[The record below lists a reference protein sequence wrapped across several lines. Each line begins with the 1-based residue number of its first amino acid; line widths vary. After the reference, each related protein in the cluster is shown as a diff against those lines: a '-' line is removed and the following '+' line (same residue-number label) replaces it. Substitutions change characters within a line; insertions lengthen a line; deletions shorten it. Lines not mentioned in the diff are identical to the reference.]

1 MKRKYI
7 MLTLLIPGPK
17 EPGNNI
23 DIYLQPLIEDLKL
36 LWDEGERVYDAFSQT
51 DFTLRAMIFCTISD
65 FPGYGN
71 LSGYTIKGAKA
82 CPICEDATIDLR
94 LNNCKKNVYMGH
106 RTFLPLNHPY
116 RKRKK
121 SFDGTVETRV
131 ARLPLTGSEVLERVK
146 DIDVVLG
153 KLYKKPTPNS
163 IWKKKSIFWDLPYW
177 EHLQVRHCLDFMHIE
192 KNVCESLVGT
202 LLNIPGKSKDG
213 MKARL
218 DMQEMG
224 IRVELAPQQSG
235 KRAYLPPACY
245 TLSRKEKISFCECLS
260 SVKVPSGYSS
270 NPKNIVSMKDLKL
283 VGMKSHDCHVLM
295 QHLLPVAIRGILP
308 KHVRLVITKLC
319 FFFNAICSK
328 VIDPMTLDTLQ
339 ADIIV
344 TLCEFEM
351 SFLHSFF
358 DIMVHLVV
366 HLVREIKICGPLYLR
381 QMYPFERFLCI
392 LKAYVRNRRLPE
404 GSIVEG
410 YSVEETIEFCTD
422 YLASTDPVGIPRSRH
437 EGRLEGQGTL
447 GHKMICPS
455 GEMLNRAHLFVLQH
469 MTEVHPFLQQHI
481 VEIRQMHPSKS
492 GKWVT
497 NEHNRSFVKWFKD
510 RVMSQYSESH
520 TTVSST
526 LKWLAYGPDMPVR
539 SYQGFDVNGYTF
551 YTQCHDNKS
560 TVQNSGVSV
569 EASSTEFDRDNSI
582 TSRDIKKSYYGV
594 IDEIWEF
601 HYTDFKVALFRC
613 KWFDVKR
620 GIRVDE
626 SGFSLVDFN
635 RFRHEDDPFIFATQV
650 KQVFYIK
657 DPADS
662 RWSIVLESKRRILG
676 IDNVEDEDEYD
687 QFDEN
692 PPFSI
697 GLPTAVR
704 EDNVDTNY
712 VRNDH
717 DEGLWIDRQVIAMD
731 KDNADK
737 DNAESSSKKR
747 TRGPTLCKKLK
758 KRIGNQILDGTL
770 DFDEYGNPVGDMR
783 KDFIIYL
790 GTKVRFQVDINI
802 ESWDVVNQG
811 LKDVIWDDIK
821 SRWNLDDSHKK
832 MVLERA
838 AKMWRDFKGK
848 LTRNYVR
855 TNKDPCEK
863 YRYISREQWEIYKKR
878 RETEEFKEISEKAK
892 DSKKHDEHVHFLGP
906 SGYYSNRA
914 KWCVDDPISSLDDSE
929 CIDESILSSQRSGRS
944 YDWLRARVKKKE
956 GGGYYFPNLQ
966 TKEVFAKMGE
976 LQRQVSDG
984 SWTPQGHDDILSR
997 ALGRKEHGGRVRG
1010 VGGGAKIK
1018 EVFGSGKS
1026 KQSGVL
1032 SVDELATITQEITK
1046 KVQKECDEKMNEM
1059 MNLKLQGIFNHL
1071 KQVGL
1076 SIPEDNVFNDFGIPK
1091 NETVRSS
1098 CQSVNRQDH
1107 ISNIKTPT
1115 LCHLWVIH
1123 VEKGRVVVARGTVFP
1138 SISPGENRIHNNPIV
1153 PNNVRVSVDDVVP
1166 EFQLI
1171 PLPVPCNELET
1182 IGNAAGSFVQWPK
1195 DLVTLG
1201 QDPISMDKEK
1211 GHDISPKKV
1220 LMMPKKVES
1229 KGSVTPVKKSPDDD
1243 TNSTEHC
1250 RSLRFLL
1257 KKLSTNKKGSL
1268 FKYEENGEDP
1278 IYVAHEDVDQ
1288 FLKMS
1293 WLNIPILEIFL
1304 KYIGKLC
1311 NELNNDKFGFMLPS
1325 RLAIPHI
1332 RDYQRIQDAAEYM
1345 EKNLVANKE
1354 KHDHW
1359 MLLLFCLHESVIY
1372 VFDSLKKERKIRLT
1386 TPARTAFKLYV
1397 PGGGKRN
1404 NKKEFLW
1411 IHTEVE
1417 CPQQEGGTE
1426 CGFFV
1431 MKYMHDIVMLC
1442 QKDLNTNWKVVPDFA
1457 EILECWTSQAK

>member
-7 MLTLLIPGPK
+7 MLALLIPGPK

-36 LWDEGERVYDAFSQT
+36 LWDEG
-51 DFTLRAMIFCTISD
+51 
-65 FPGYGN
+65 YGN

-82 CPICEDATIDLR
+82 CPICEDATIDLC

-153 KLYKKPTPNS
+153 K
-163 IWKKKSIFWDLPYW
+163 F
-177 EHLQVRHCLDFMHIE
+177 
-192 KNVCESLVGT
+192 LVGT

-245 TLSRKEKISFCECLS
+245 TLSGKEKNQLF
-260 SVKVPSGYSS
+260 
-270 NPKNIVSMKDLKL
+270 
-283 VGMKSHDCHVLM
+283 
-295 QHLLPVAIRGILP
+295 
-308 KHVRLVITKLC
+308 
-319 FFFNAICSK
+319 K

-344 TLCEFEM
+344 TL
-351 SFLHSFF
+351 S
-358 DIMVHLVV
+358 
-366 HLVREIKICGPLYLR
+366 
-381 QMYPFERFLCI
+381 
-392 LKAYVRNRRLPE
+392 
-404 GSIVEG
+404 
-410 YSVEETIEFCTD
+410 
-422 YLASTDPVGIPRSRH
+422 STDPVGIPRSRH
-437 EGRLEGQGTL
+437 EGRLE
-447 GHKMICPS
+447 
-455 GEMLNRAHLFVLQH
+455 
-469 MTEVHPFLQQHI
+469 
-481 VEIRQMHPSKS
+481 
-492 GKWVT
+492 
-497 NEHNRSFVKWFKD
+497 
-510 RVMSQYSESH
+510 ESH
-520 TTVSST
+520 TTVSSM
-526 LKWLAYGPDMPVR
+526 LKWLGYGPDMPVR

-551 YTQCHDNKS
+551 YTQCQDNKS

-569 EASSTEFDRDNSI
+569 EASSTEFDRGNSI

-594 IDEIWEF
+594 IEEIWELD
-601 HYTDFKVALFRC
+601 YKDFKVALFRY
-613 KWFDVKR
+613 
-620 GIRVDE
+620 
-626 SGFSLVDFN
+626 
-635 RFRHEDDPFIFATQV
+635 DPFIFATQV

-676 IDNVEDEDEYD
+676 IYNVEDEDEYD

-717 DEGLWIDRQVIAMD
+717 DEGLWIDRHDILISYSFLTTTFTGSGNVEAAVAAGA
-731 KDNADK
+731 KEVALF
-737 DNAESSSKKR
+737 ASASESFSRSNINC
-747 TRGPTLCKKLK
+747 GIEDSL
-758 KRIGNQILDGTL
+758 
-770 DFDEYGNPVGDMR
+770 
-783 KDFIIYL
+783 
-790 GTKVRFQVDINI
+790 VRFREVAI
-802 ESWDVVNQG
+802 
-811 LKDVIWDDIK
+811 
-821 SRWNLDDSHKK
+821 
-832 MVLERA
+832 A
-838 AKMWRDFKGK
+838 AQK
-848 LTRNYVR
+848 LSI
-855 TNKDPCEK
+855 P
-863 YRYISREQWEIYKKR
+863 
-878 RETEEFKEISEKAK
+878 EISEKAK

-906 SGYYSNRA
+906 SGYYANRA

-929 CIDESILSSQRSGRS
+929 CIDESILSSQHSGRS
-944 YDWLRARVKKKE
+944 YDWIRARVKKKE

-976 LQRQVSDG
+976 FQRQVSDG
-984 SWTPQGHDDILSR
+984 SWTPQDHDDILSR
-997 ALGRKEHGGRVRG
+997 ALGRKEHGGRARG
-1010 VGGGAKIK
+1010 LEEEPKLK
-1018 EVFGSGKS
+1018 KYLDQGSP
-1026 KQSGVL
+1026 
-1032 SVDELATITQEITK
+1032 
-1046 KVQKECDEKMNEM
+1046 NR
-1059 MNLKLQGIFNHL
+1059 
-1071 KQVGL
+1071 VGL
-1076 SIPEDNVFNDFGIPK
+1076 SIPEDNVFNDIGIPK

-1107 ISNIKTPT
+1107 ISNIK
-1115 LCHLWVIH
+1115 
-1123 VEKGRVVVARGTVFP
+1123 
-1138 SISPGENRIHNNPIV
+1138 
-1153 PNNVRVSVDDVVP
+1153 
-1166 EFQLI
+1166 
-1171 PLPVPCNELET
+1171 
-1182 IGNAAGSFVQWPK
+1182 
-1195 DLVTLG
+1195 
-1201 QDPISMDKEK
+1201 DPISMDKEK

-1220 LMMPKKVES
+1220 VMMPKKVES

-1250 RSLRFLL
+1250 RSLRFFL
-1257 KKLSTNKKGSL
+1257 KKLSTNKKGSI

-1293 WLNIPILEIFL
+1293 WLNIPILEFFL
-1304 KYIGKLC
+1304 
-1311 NELNNDKFGFMLPS
+1311 N
-1325 RLAIPHI
+1325 
-1332 RDYQRIQDAAEYM
+1332 
-1345 EKNLVANKE
+1345 
-1354 KHDHW
+1354 DHW

-1397 PGGGKRN
+1397 PEGGKRN
-1404 NKKEFLW
+1404 NRKEFLW

>member
-1 MKRKYI
+1 M
-7 MLTLLIPGPK
+7 
-17 EPGNNI
+17 
-23 DIYLQPLIEDLKL
+23 
-36 LWDEGERVYDAFSQT
+36 S
-51 DFTLRAMIFCTISD
+51 RA
-65 FPGYGN
+65 
-71 LSGYTIKGAKA
+71 
-82 CPICEDATIDLR
+82 
-94 LNNCKKNVYMGH
+94 
-106 RTFLPLNHPY
+106 
-116 RKRKK
+116 
-121 SFDGTVETRV
+121 
-131 ARLPLTGSEVLERVK
+131 
-146 DIDVVLG
+146 
-153 KLYKKPTPNS
+153 
-163 IWKKKSIFWDLPYW
+163 
-177 EHLQVRHCLDFMHIE
+177 
-192 KNVCESLVGT
+192 SL
-202 LLNIPGKSKDG
+202 
-213 MKARL
+213 
-218 DMQEMG
+218 
-224 IRVELAPQQSG
+224 
-235 KRAYLPPACY
+235 C
-245 TLSRKEKISFCECLS
+245 
-260 SVKVPSGYSS
+260 
-270 NPKNIVSMKDLKL
+270 
-283 VGMKSHDCHVLM
+283 
-295 QHLLPVAIRGILP
+295 
-308 KHVRLVITKLC
+308 
-319 FFFNAICSK
+319 
-328 VIDPMTLDTLQ
+328 
-339 ADIIV
+339 
-344 TLCEFEM
+344 
-351 SFLHSFF
+351 
-358 DIMVHLVV
+358 
-366 HLVREIKICGPLYLR
+366 
-381 QMYPFERFLCI
+381 
-392 LKAYVRNRRLPE
+392 
-404 GSIVEG
+404 
-410 YSVEETIEFCTD
+410 
-422 YLASTDPVGIPRSRH
+422 
-437 EGRLEGQGTL
+437 
-447 GHKMICPS
+447 
-455 GEMLNRAHLFVLQH
+455 
-469 MTEVHPFLQQHI
+469 
-481 VEIRQMHPSKS
+481 
-492 GKWVT
+492 
-497 NEHNRSFVKWFKD
+497 
-510 RVMSQYSESH
+510 
-520 TTVSST
+520 
-526 LKWLAYGPDMPVR
+526 
-539 SYQGFDVNGYTF
+539 
-551 YTQCHDNKS
+551 
-560 TVQNSGVSV
+560 
-569 EASSTEFDRDNSI
+569 
-582 TSRDIKKSYYGV
+582 
-594 IDEIWEF
+594 
-601 HYTDFKVALFRC
+601 
-613 KWFDVKR
+613 
-620 GIRVDE
+620 
-626 SGFSLVDFN
+626 
-635 RFRHEDDPFIFATQV
+635 
-650 KQVFYIK
+650 
-657 DPADS
+657 
-662 RWSIVLESKRRILG
+662 KRRILG

-697 GLPTAVR
+697 GLPTAIR

-737 DNAESSSKKR
+737 DNAESGSKKR
-747 TRGPTLCKKLK
+747 TR
-758 KRIGNQILDGTL
+758 
-770 DFDEYGNPVGDMR
+770 
-783 KDFIIYL
+783 DFIIYL

-855 TNKDPCEK
+855 TDKDPCEK
-863 YRYISREQWEIYKKR
+863 YHYISREQWEIYKKR
-878 RETEEFKEISEKAK
+878 HETEEFNEISEKAK

-906 SGYYSNRA
+906 SGYYANRA

-929 CIDESILSSQRSGRS
+929 CIYESILSSQRSGRS

-966 TKEVFAKMGE
+966 YKEVFAKMGE

-1026 KQSGVL
+1026 KESGVL
-1032 SVDELATITQEITK
+1032 LVDELATITQEITK

-1071 KQVGL
+1071 KQVDL
-1076 SIPEDNVFNDFGIPK
+1076 SIPEDNVFNDIGIPK

-1138 SISPGENRIHNNPIV
+1138 SNSQGENMIHNNPIV
-1153 PNNVRVSVDDVVP
+1153 PNNIRVSVDDVVP

-1201 QDPISMDKEK
+1201 Q
-1211 GHDISPKKV
+1211 
-1220 LMMPKKVES
+1220 KVES

-1293 WLNIPILEIFL
+1293 WLNIPILEFFL

-1311 NELNNDKFGFMLPS
+1311 NKLNNDKFGFMLPS

-1332 RDYQRIQDAAEYM
+1332 HDYQRIQDAAEYM

-1354 KHDHW
+1354 KQFI
-1359 MLLLFCLHESVIY
+1359 LAPYI
-1372 VFDSLKKERKIRLT
+1372 
-1386 TPARTAFKLYV
+1386 
-1397 PGGGKRN
+1397 
-1404 NKKEFLW
+1404 
-1411 IHTEVE
+1411 
-1417 CPQQEGGTE
+1417 QE
-1426 CGFFV
+1426 
-1431 MKYMHDIVMLC
+1431 
-1442 QKDLNTNWKVVPDFA
+1442 
-1457 EILECWTSQAK
+1457 

>member
-1 MKRKYI
+1 M
-7 MLTLLIPGPK
+7 
-17 EPGNNI
+17 
-23 DIYLQPLIEDLKL
+23 
-36 LWDEGERVYDAFSQT
+36 
-51 DFTLRAMIFCTISD
+51 
-65 FPGYGN
+65 
-71 LSGYTIKGAKA
+71 
-82 CPICEDATIDLR
+82 
-94 LNNCKKNVYMGH
+94 
-106 RTFLPLNHPY
+106 
-116 RKRKK
+116 
-121 SFDGTVETRV
+121 
-131 ARLPLTGSEVLERVK
+131 
-146 DIDVVLG
+146 
-153 KLYKKPTPNS
+153 
-163 IWKKKSIFWDLPYW
+163 
-177 EHLQVRHCLDFMHIE
+177 
-192 KNVCESLVGT
+192 
-202 LLNIPGKSKDG
+202 
-213 MKARL
+213 
-218 DMQEMG
+218 
-224 IRVELAPQQSG
+224 
-235 KRAYLPPACY
+235 
-245 TLSRKEKISFCECLS
+245 
-260 SVKVPSGYSS
+260 
-270 NPKNIVSMKDLKL
+270 
-283 VGMKSHDCHVLM
+283 
-295 QHLLPVAIRGILP
+295 
-308 KHVRLVITKLC
+308 
-319 FFFNAICSK
+319 
-328 VIDPMTLDTLQ
+328 
-339 ADIIV
+339 
-344 TLCEFEM
+344 
-351 SFLHSFF
+351 
-358 DIMVHLVV
+358 
-366 HLVREIKICGPLYLR
+366 
-381 QMYPFERFLCI
+381 
-392 LKAYVRNRRLPE
+392 
-404 GSIVEG
+404 
-410 YSVEETIEFCTD
+410 
-422 YLASTDPVGIPRSRH
+422 
-437 EGRLEGQGTL
+437 
-447 GHKMICPS
+447 
-455 GEMLNRAHLFVLQH
+455 
-469 MTEVHPFLQQHI
+469 
-481 VEIRQMHPSKS
+481 
-492 GKWVT
+492 
-497 NEHNRSFVKWFKD
+497 
-510 RVMSQYSESH
+510 
-520 TTVSST
+520 
-526 LKWLAYGPDMPVR
+526 
-539 SYQGFDVNGYTF
+539 
-551 YTQCHDNKS
+551 
-560 TVQNSGVSV
+560 
-569 EASSTEFDRDNSI
+569 
-582 TSRDIKKSYYGV
+582 
-594 IDEIWEF
+594 
-601 HYTDFKVALFRC
+601 
-613 KWFDVKR
+613 
-620 GIRVDE
+620 
-626 SGFSLVDFN
+626 
-635 RFRHEDDPFIFATQV
+635 
-650 KQVFYIK
+650 
-657 DPADS
+657 
-662 RWSIVLESKRRILG
+662 
-676 IDNVEDEDEYD
+676 EDEDEYD

-821 SRWNLDDSHKK
+821 SHWNLDDSHKK

-855 TNKDPCEK
+855 TDKDPCEK
-863 YRYISREQWEIYKKR
+863 YHYISREQWEIYKKR

-906 SGYYSNRA
+906 SGYYANRA

-944 YDWLRARVKKKE
+944 YDWLRARVKKKD

-1032 SVDELATITQEITK
+1032 SVDELATITQETTK

-1076 SIPEDNVFNDFGIPK
+1076 SIPEDNVFNDIGIPK

-1098 CQSVNRQDH
+1098 CQPVNRQDH

-1123 VEKGRVVVARGTVFP
+1123 VEKGRVVVARRTVFP
-1138 SISPGENRIHNNPIV
+1138 SNSQGENMIHNNPIV

-1171 PLPVPCNELET
+1171 PLSVPCNELET

-1195 DLVTLG
+1195 DHVTLG

-1220 LMMPKKVES
+1220 VMMPKKVES

-1250 RSLRFLL
+1250 RSLHFLL

-1278 IYVAHEDVDQ
+1278 IYVAHEDVD
-1288 FLKMS
+1288 
-1293 WLNIPILEIFL
+1293 
-1304 KYIGKLC
+1304 
-1311 NELNNDKFGFMLPS
+1311 
-1325 RLAIPHI
+1325 
-1332 RDYQRIQDAAEYM
+1332 
-1345 EKNLVANKE
+1345 
-1354 KHDHW
+1354 
-1359 MLLLFCLHESVIY
+1359 
-1372 VFDSLKKERKIRLT
+1372 
-1386 TPARTAFKLYV
+1386 
-1397 PGGGKRN
+1397 
-1404 NKKEFLW
+1404 
-1411 IHTEVE
+1411 
-1417 CPQQEGGTE
+1417 
-1426 CGFFV
+1426 
-1431 MKYMHDIVMLC
+1431 
-1442 QKDLNTNWKVVPDFA
+1442 
-1457 EILECWTSQAK
+1457 